1 MKLSWSVHRK
11 EFFGHLLFLHCWPLQ
26 TYAHSSYNPACVKH
40 NRESTFSESTLTE
53 QVFNSFNN
61 ASALQF
67 LFDWKSCFLKRRN
80 MKYQNWIFFQND
92 TLNDFK
98 NFIQNRRYIS
108 IDSLISLNYVC
119 LEILIQIK
127 SIASISQNG
136 KPPFVN
142 WFNKRIE

>member
-1 MKLSWSVHRK
+1 MKFSWSVHRQ
-11 EFFGHLLFLHCWPLQ
+11 ESFGHPSFLHCWPLQ
-26 TYAHSSYNPACVKH
+26 TYAHSSFNPACVKH

-53 QVFNSFNN
+53 QVFYSFNN

-67 LFDWKSCFLKRRN
+67 LFDWKLCLLTRINIEIEYSFN
-80 MKYQNWIFFQND
+80 MIFQIICIPTCRSNVYS
-92 TLNDFK
+92 
-98 NFIQNRRYIS
+98 IQIH
-108 IDSLISLNYVC
+108 SLISFIYVC